1 MPTSYL
7 QIDAQ
12 LVLKPTTNL
21 PYKKLYYQIWI
32 MLSTCLDLFLQ
43 IVFLNGMGI
52 LFKIIQI
59 THLKNR
65 SKHFTNGSKL

>member
-7 QIDAQ
+7 QIAAQ
-12 LVLKPTTNL
+12 LVSKPTTNL
-21 PYKKLYYQIWI
+21 PYKKLQYPIWI
-32 MLSTCLDLFLQ
+32 MLSTCLDSFLH

-52 LFKIIQI
+52 LFQIIQI
-59 THLKNR
+59 THLKNW